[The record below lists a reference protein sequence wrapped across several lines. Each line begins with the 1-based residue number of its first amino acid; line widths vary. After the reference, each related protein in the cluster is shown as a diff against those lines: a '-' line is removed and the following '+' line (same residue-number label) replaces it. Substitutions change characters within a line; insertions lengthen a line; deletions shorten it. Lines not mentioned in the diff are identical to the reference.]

1 MGIFS
6 IFSKQARQNAKAAA
20 DIAAAQSTVSIQPAS
35 NRTPEQGIETP
46 RPNAPPPNS
55 TAMKIDAIESEMSSE
70 FVYPTTILNTMLS
83 DTAKNKKI
91 VSAQN
96 DQNAPG
102 TTRKKDSLAA
112 DTKVGTIQVAIS
124 DTPAVVEEAALLF
137 ASSQSEIAEQLLEQ
151 AIEGDDLGGATASV
165 WWMLL
170 DLYRIDNKQQQFDDL
185 SVNYAH
191 KFESSPPAWDE
202 QLTLS
207 PHTDLQVQDLAIAA
221 VSFSGKLDANVT
233 KYLERAQKLAVSHP
247 ALRLEFTRITS
258 VDAIGCGLLLRTLRK
273 LQKSGIDL
281 ILVAPNQ
288 LTEAIRSILC
298 IGRRDETA
306 APWLLL
312 LEILHLLNNEQA
324 FEDVSI
330 DYSITFEVSPPP
342 FIAPKSKVLVALDK
356 NTLNQQSIKSREH
369 FLMPILIEGR
379 VDELLLKIKTYAIN
393 HNPTLID
400 CSRLIRIDFN
410 AAGQL
415 MNGLLPIIEQGR
427 KIELHEVN
435 HLVAALFKVMGLQ
448 DVISISTRKN

>member
-20 DIAAAQSTVSIQPAS
+20 DTAAAQSIVSIQPAS
-35 NRTPEQGIETP
+35 DKTPEQGIETS
-46 RPNAPPPNS
+46 RPNVPPPNS

-70 FVYPTTILNTMLS
+70 FVYPTTILNSILS
-83 DTAKNKKI
+83 ETAKNKKI
-91 VSAQN
+91 VSSRSDA
-96 DQNAPG
+96 NAAG
-102 TTRKKDSLAA
+102 MARKNDSLVSDSRA
-112 DTKVGTIQVAIS
+112 GTIQVAIS

-151 AIEGDDLGGATASV
+151 AIEEDDLGGATASV

-185 SVNYAH
+185 SVNFAH

-202 QLTLS
+202 QLTLN
-207 PHTDLQVQDLAIAA
+207 PHTDLHVQDSAIAA
-221 VSFSGKLDANVT
+221 VSFSGKLDVNIT
-233 KYLERAQKLAVSHP
+233 KYLERAQKLAASHP
-247 ALRLEFTRITS
+247 ALRLEFTRVTS

-288 LTEAIRSILC
+288 LTQAIRTILC

-342 FIAPKSKVLVALDK
+342 FIAPKSKVIVAFDK
-356 NTLNQQSIKSREH
+356 ETMSQQSMKNREH

-379 VDELLLKIKTYAIN
+379 VDELLLQIQTYAIN

-400 CSRLIRIDFN
+400 CSRLIRVDFN

-415 MNGLLPIIEQGR
+415 MNGLLPIIQQGL
-427 KIELHEVN
+427 KIQFHEVN